1 MLNDT
6 KFNKLKNL
14 IQDSFRIRPNHDPIY
29 VDVSNHLQRL
39 KSNQH
44 QIIFG
49 RRGTGKSCLLV
60 HFSKKEAPLL
70 KGLSIYIDTDE
81 IKKLEYPDVLIR
93 LLLSVF
99 EKTPSANF
107 NWFKKL
113 FKRNEVH
120 TTIKSLR
127 TLLDQAKNRKVKEEN
142 SVTKSL
148 DAGGNYG
155 GAAAKLITS
164 KTKGKL
170 SEFEESKLDSLERY
184 LSDYKRV
191 LSKELE
197 KSDYE
202 KCFVILDDF
211 YLIKRSYQPDVI
223 DYMHR
228 LFRGTEYYLKVGT
241 VRHRTNL
248 LRNDQQTIGVEL
260 GEDVEEI
267 NLDRTLDNLSSA
279 TEYLSS
285 ILNSMG
291 DKVEIK
297 NVSITAFNPA
307 AFEKL
312 VLASG
317 GVPRDLLTIFVQ
329 ALDVASAK
337 GQNDHLVPTHI
348 WKAASSLSYNKKLK
362 ALRDDVY
369 SDADIIENVFRDLLK
384 FCLLEKKK
392 TCFLISQDE
401 TQLYSG
407 VHEIILQLM
416 DFKLIH
422 VVEPDTSAAS
432 GRAGRFEAYT
442 LDFSIF
448 MEPRKRGIEMVE
460 FWKYDEGGRR
470 IGVRESPTYSLERA
484 NETMNKKDS
493 LKVEDILNQTEN
505 EVEED

>member
-1 MLNDT
+1 MLTDG
-6 KFNKLKNL
+6 KFAELKNL

-29 VDVSNHLQRL
+29 VEVSNHLQRL

-44 QIIFG
+44 QIVFG
-49 RRGTGKSCLLV
+49 RRGTGKSCMLV
-60 HFSKKEAPLL
+60 HFSKKEVSSL

-107 NWFKKL
+107 NLLKKII
-113 FKRNEVH
+113 KQNEVH
-120 TTIKSLR
+120 RTIKNLR
-127 TLLDQAKNRKVKEEN
+127 KLLDQAESRKVKEEN
-142 SVTKSL
+142 TSKKSL
-148 DAGGNYG
+148 DI
-155 GAAAKLITS
+155 GAKYTVADAKLGTFN
-164 KTKGKL
+164 TKGKL
-170 SEFEESKLDSLERY
+170 SEFEEKKLDTLERY

-191 LSKELE
+191 LSDELRNS
-197 KSDYE
+197 KYE

-211 YLIKRSYQPDVI
+211 YLIKRRYQPDVI

-228 LFRGTEYYLKVGT
+228 LFRGTDYYLKVGT

-267 NLDRTLDNLSSA
+267 NLDRTLENLSSA

-291 DKVEIK
+291 DKVGLK
-297 NVSITAFNPA
+297 SVSTTAFNPV

-329 ALDVASAK
+329 SLDVAHSK
-337 GQNDHLVPTHI
+337 GQKDHLVPTNI

-384 FCLLEKKK
+384 FCLLEKKR

-401 TQLYSG
+401 AQEYSG

-432 GRAGRFEAYT
+432 GRSGRFEAYS

-448 MEPRKRGIEMVE
+448 MEPRKRGIEVVE
-460 FWKYDEGGRR
+460 FWRYDEGGRR

-484 NETMNKKDS
+484 QGIMNAKDDIGI
-493 LKVEDILNQTEN
+493 EDILGQTEN
-505 EVEED
+505 EPAEI